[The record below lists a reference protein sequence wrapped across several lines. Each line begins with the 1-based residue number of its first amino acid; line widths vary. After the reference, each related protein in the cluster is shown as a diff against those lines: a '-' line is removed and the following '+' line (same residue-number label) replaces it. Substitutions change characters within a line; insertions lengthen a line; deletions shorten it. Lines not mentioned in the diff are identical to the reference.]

1 MKNIFTLKENTTIN
15 LYAKLFEL
23 ICLFVLCFP
32 TIHFASHIVGGDIG
46 YRCLGGNQYEI
57 TLNVYRD
64 CFYGANDA
72 PFDNPATLGIFNP
85 RTRTLIQQFNIPFTQ
100 DDTLRGLFQDR
111 CLLIPQDVC
120 VHTSTYR
127 DTITLL
133 FSPDGYQIVYQR
145 CCRNQTIANVVNP
158 LETGATYDITITA
171 AALRVCNSS
180 PRFKEW
186 PPIFVCVDNP
196 IFYDHSAID
205 QDRDELVYSLCTPFT
220 GGSLAQP
227 KPLVPASP
235 PYDTLRW
242 VDPVYNLDN
251 ILGEGR
257 PLRIDPRRGFL
268 FARPGIQ
275 GQFVVGV
282 CVDEYRGG
290 ELLSRTRRD
299 FQYNIGMCRD
309 INAVVGAPSIQCD
322 DLTVNFES
330 LSTGSADFMW
340 NFDFKQGQAPIFT
353 SREENPS
360 FTYPDT
366 GRYFVQLIV
375 EPNSVCSDT
384 MIHEI
389 YLRNNTVQSAIQA
402 TTFDCGDSTVVTLI
416 DQSVDT
422 IFNIT
427 ERFWEVRTTDT
438 TFTSDFG
445 RPAFFVRK
453 GTSVEATL
461 ITQSKDGCS
470 QTSRATFETGN
481 SDPTVGIPDTLV
493 ICRRDSI
500 NLNPLFDADLG
511 YQYRWRPNLSV
522 DNPNR
527 PNPKVSPRNTTTY
540 TARIFPES
548 SLCEVEKKVTVVVLP
563 APQLMELNMSKD
575 CFNGLTINFKASI
588 EGADSIQWNF
598 GDSTNSQL
606 FTSNKSVT
614 HTYPDTGTYELQI
627 VLLGRLCSDTIR
639 RMVNVESREG
649 ATNLVLELPN
659 KDIQTCE
666 ANVTLEARVQNVP
679 VYEWLN
685 AQDSV
690 LAINRSF
697 TVPVL
702 GDTFYKIRASDST
715 GCVVEDT
722 IRVSDRRPKF
732 TTPRDQV
739 LCPGETADVFATT
752 TSSDSLRFQWFPSDL
767 IIEGGNTARPQ
778 LMFRSGVQTYGVIVE
793 SSFGCVDSAQI
804 VITSIDPDLTITFD
818 ANIQCDGA
826 TVEFIN
832 TSSQP
837 DLRYKWLFGDG
848 NAATDNRILYNYE
861 SIGTINAC
869 LALDYNVSCIDTTCQ
884 PLEIID
890 GMIEASF
897 AVELMDCS
905 TDSTMLIF
913 NNLSTAPNIA
923 SYKWE
928 FSNGDTSTLESPSLT
943 LFRSEQLIAKLTVEV
958 GEDCQIVQID
968 TIAVKVLS
976 INLDTL
982 INLCEGTTLQL
993 NVGGDMD
1000 LQYTWSPAENLSAPN
1015 VASPLLSAMSV
1026 GEFNYSV
1033 KIEDRNNEG
1042 CQIAR
1047 NFKVVVAEGLAI
1059 SLPDVLNL
1067 CETDQVLSLDVDST
1081 VNVIWRD
1088 VNNTT
1093 FSGRSVNIRGD
1104 YEGPYF
1110 VEATDS
1116 KGCVGRDSVQITIG
1130 NGVNIFKAI
1139 GDTVTTCEGQ
1149 SVLIILENTDPRD
1162 EITIRYSPNDQ
1173 LISGDGTLRPT
1184 IFGFTDTIFV
1194 MYYEASNQFGCSIND
1209 SLIIKIRDFKITLPD
1224 SALVC
1229 RNSPTTINPNFN
1241 PLLEYTWTPSA
1252 GLNNARSGNP
1262 EITITQP
1269 TRYLVNITVGDGAG
1283 ACRAQ
1288 RTVDVDLLPDF
1299 NLQVPRDTALC
1310 EGTQI
1315 TLTAIANVP
1324 VEYEWAA
1331 DQRFET
1337 LLSADSIA
1345 LVNAMEGSR
1354 SFFVRAT
1361 DEFGCS
1367 QIRGTTVNNF
1377 PVRASVP
1384 DTTVGCIGQNVSL
1397 MATNNGPMQTLTYQ
1411 WSPAE
1416 RIVSGQGTSRPTV
1429 NGAQSGVI
1437 TASVTNNFGCSTTI
1451 QTFLSLLDVAS
1462 DQVRI
1467 TATPDTISQGQ
1478 QTRLNVELNDDFT
1491 YLWSPSDILDNPMA
1505 RNPLARPLETTT
1517 FTVEITKDG
1526 CVSRKTIEVVVNF
1539 NICDEPF
1546 IFIPTAFTPN
1556 SDGRNDI
1563 LFVRGNPIK
1572 TMYFAV
1578 FNRWGQKVFE
1588 SDNPNFG
1595 WDGTFKGK
1603 PLPPDVY
1610 GYYVDIECLDGETF
1624 FKKGNVSI
1632 LR

>member
-1 MKNIFTLKENTTIN
+1 MNIFTLKKNATTN
-15 LYAKLFEL
+15 SYKKLLWL
-23 ICLFVLCFP
+23 ICFLVLCFP
-32 TIHFASHIVGGDIG
+32 AVHFASHIVGGDIG
-46 YRCLGGNQYEI
+46 YRCLGNNRYEI

-64 CFYGANDA
+64 CFYGASDA
-72 PFDNPATLGIFNP
+72 PFDNPAMLGIFNP
-85 RTRTLIQQFNIPFTQ
+85 RTRTLIQQFSIPFTQ
-100 DDTLRGLFQDR
+100 EDTLRGLFQDR

-127 DTITLL
+127 DTITLM

-158 LETGATYDITITA
+158 LETGATYDIIITA

-180 PRFKEW
+180 PKFKEW

-196 IFYDHSAID
+196 IFYDHGAID
-205 QDRDELVYSLCTPFT
+205 ENQDQLVYSLCTPFT
-220 GGSLAQP
+220 GGSLDLPRPA
-227 KPLVPASP
+227 VPASP

-242 VDPVYNLDN
+242 VAPVYNLDN
-251 ILGEGR
+251 VLGEGR
-257 PLRIDPRRGFL
+257 PLRIDPSRGFL

-299 FQYNIGMCRD
+299 FQYNIGMCRN
-309 INAVVGAPSIQCD
+309 INAVVGAPAVQCD

-330 LSTGSADFMW
+330 FSTGSADFVW
-340 NFDFKQGQAPIFT
+340 NFDFKSGEVPVFSST
-353 SREENPS
+353 EENPS

-375 EPNSVCSDT
+375 EPSSVCADT

-402 TTFDCGDSTVVTLI
+402 ATFDCGDSTVVTLI
-416 DQSVDT
+416 DRSVDT

-427 ERFWEVRTTDT
+427 ERFWEVKTADT
-438 TFTSDFG
+438 TFTTDFQ

-453 GTSVEATL
+453 GVTVEATL

-470 QTSRATFETGN
+470 QGTQVTFETGN

-500 NLNPLFDADLG
+500 NLNPLFNADFG
-511 YQYRWRPNLSV
+511 YQYRWRPNLSI
-522 DNPNR
+522 DNPSR

-540 TARIFPES
+540 TARIFPEN
-548 SLCEVEKKVTVVVLP
+548 SLCEVEKRVTVVVLP
-563 APQLMELNMSKD
+563 APQLTDLNISKD
-575 CFNGLTINFKASI
+575 CFNGLTLSFNAIM
-588 EGADSIQWNF
+588 EGADSTRWNF
-598 GDSTNSQL
+598 GDGTSSQL
-606 FTSNKSVT
+606 FTTTRNVV

-627 VLLGRLCSDTIR
+627 VLLGALCSDTIR
-639 RMVNVESREG
+639 QMVNVESREG
-649 ATNLVLELPN
+649 TTDLVLELPN

-666 ANVTLEARVQNVP
+666 ATVTLQARVQNIP
-679 VYEWLN
+679 IYEWLN

-697 TVPVL
+697 TVPVS
-702 GDTFYKIRASDST
+702 GNTFYKIRASDST

-722 IRVSDRRPKF
+722 IRVTDRRPNF
-732 TTPRDQV
+732 TISRNQV
-739 LCPGETADVFATT
+739 LCPGDTADVFAMTT
-752 TSSDSLRFQWFPSDL
+752 DSDSLGFQWFPRDL
-767 IIEGGNTARPQ
+767 IIQNGNTARPQ
-778 LMFRSGVQTYGVIVE
+778 LSFRSGVQTYRLLVE
-793 SSFGCVDSAQI
+793 SSFGCVDSAQ
-804 VITSIDPDLTITFD
+804 VTITTIDPDLAITFD
-818 ANIQCDGA
+818 ANVQCDGE

-837 DLRYKWLFGDG
+837 DLNYKWLFGDG
-848 NAATDNRILYNYE
+848 NTASNNQILYKYD
-861 SIGTINAC
+861 SVGMVNAC
-869 LALDYNVSCIDTTCQ
+869 LTIDYNVACVDTTCQ
-884 PLEIID
+884 RLEIID
-890 GMIEASF
+890 GMIEANFS
-897 AVELMDCS
+897 AEVMDCAI
-905 TDSTMLIF
+905 DSTILTF
-913 NNLSTAPNIA
+913 NNLSIAPSIA
-923 SYKWE
+923 AYRWE
-928 FSNGDTSTLESPSLT
+928 FSNGDTSTLENPSLT
-943 LFRSEQLIAKLTVEV
+943 LFGSEQLIAKLTIKVS
-958 GEDCQIVQID
+958 EDCQIIQTD

-976 INLDTL
+976 VNLDTL
-982 INLCEGTTLQL
+982 IRLCEGSTLQL
-993 NVGGDMD
+993 NTGGDMD
-1000 LQYTWSPAENLSAPN
+1000 LRYTWSPAENLNATD
-1015 VASPLLSAMSV
+1015 VASPILSAMSV

-1033 KIEDRNNEG
+1033 KVEDRNNPQ
-1042 CQIAR
+1042 CQITR
-1047 NFKVVVAEGLAI
+1047 NFKIAVDDGLSI
-1059 SLPDVLNL
+1059 NLPDVFNL
-1067 CETDQVLSLDVDST
+1067 CETGQVLSLDVDPT
-1081 VNVIWRD
+1081 VNVTWTDR
-1088 VNNTT
+1088 NGTT
-1093 FSGRSVNIRGD
+1093 STGRAVNIPGN
-1104 YEGPYF
+1104 YEGLYF
-1110 VEATDS
+1110 VEAIDN
-1116 KGCVGRDSVQITIG
+1116 KGCVGRDSVSITIG

-1173 LISGDGTLRPT
+1173 IISGDNTLRPT

-1209 SLIIKIRDFKITLPD
+1209 SLIIKVRDFKITLPD

-1229 RNSPTTINPNFN
+1229 RNSPTTINPDFN

-1252 GLNNARSGNP
+1252 GLNNSRSGNP

-1269 TRYLVNITVGDGAG
+1269 TRYLVDVTVGDGAG

-1288 RTVDVDLLPDF
+1288 RTVDVALHPDF

-1315 TLTAIANVP
+1315 TLTANANVP

-1331 DQRFET
+1331 NQQFET

-1345 LVNAMEGSR
+1345 LVNVVEGSR

-1397 MATNNGPMQTLTYQ
+1397 MATNNRPMQTLTYQ

-1429 NGAQSGVI
+1429 SGRQSGVI

-1478 QTRLNVELNDDFT
+1478 QTRLNVELGNDFT
-1491 YLWSPSDILDNPMA
+1491 YLWSPGDVLDNPTL

-1526 CVSRKTIEVVVNF
+1526 CVSRKTIEVIVNLG
-1539 NICDEPF
+1539 ICNEPF

-1556 SDGRNDI
+1556 SDGRNDM